1 MQGLADDLGLNKLTA
16 EEATAALAS
25 PATVNP
31 LEDEGNPLSKGG
43 YVCLL
48 AYWMFSSDIFEAHH
62 AIPANIFIFP
72 TLHTLLGSLLEDP
85 EAAIKTSPGTV
96 ESCIVIALWL
106 HTHELIAAPSSAPE
120 FMPLHHLLTL
130 IAVFHSNIRVRNAA
144 TATAGYVLHAAS
156 EEDRLAILE
165 DLTENCMFSTLQ
177 ACAVTWL
184 KDEILAASP
193 ESRFASQDC
202 LETLQYTLFPDLTT
216 LSTDDTD
223 ALLEFWAEGS
233 PYHLQVA
240 NFALFLLSSE
250 KYKHL
255 APAGMAAAIEHR
267 YVEPLLAVVDKL
279 EKAFSEEKE
288 QGEMVMRLSVLK
300 DVLGRIPLQ

>member
-16 EEATAALAS
+16 TEVTAALTSPVAS
-25 PATVNP
+25 SP
-31 LEDEGNPLSKGG
+31 LEEEGSPLSTEG

-62 AIPANIFIFP
+62 ALPANIFIFP
-72 TLHTLLGSLLEDP
+72 TIHKLLGKQLEDP
-85 EAAIKTSPGTV
+85 ETAIKNSPGTI

-106 HTHELIAAPSSAPE
+106 HTHNLMAAPDSTAE

-144 TATAGYVLHAAS
+144 TATAGHILHAAP
-156 EEDRLAILE
+156 EDDRLAILE

-202 LETLQYTLFPDLTT
+202 LETLQYTLFPDLTR
-216 LSTDDTD
+216 LLTDDTD

-233 PYHLQVA
+233 PYHLQVS

-267 YVEPLLAVVDKL
+267 YVEPLLAAVDKL
-279 EKAFSEEKE
+279 EAALAEEKE